1 MAMDEDAITKISPD
15 EKTFL
20 VEKNT
25 TIINGLLVEFVHEEY
40 LFQKLEDAIER
51 AKKLLKQKEDHIT
64 VSARYIKNG
73 KPVKVTKMRMNGRE
87 AL

>member
-1 MAMDEDAITKISPD
+1 MNEDAVTEISPD
-15 EKTFL
+15 EETFL

-40 LFQKLEDAIER
+40 LFQKLEDAVEG
-51 AKKLLKQKEDHIT
+51 AKKLLNQKEDQIT

-73 KPVKVTKMRMNGRE
+73 KPVKIPKMRMNGRE